1 MCDTFYSDGLNFS
14 CKQCSGCCRHDPG
27 FVYLSQ
33 IDLENLCTSL
43 KLSESDFIQN
53 YCRVVPY
60 YDGTEVLC
68 LQEKSNYDCI
78 FWNEGCEVYTA
89 RPIQCSTYPFW
100 TFLLKSKATWDAES
114 ASCPGINSGKL
125 LKKSEICDRMELYK
139 NNRPLRV
146 SEDASTE
153 GTLQ

>member
-1 MCDTFYSDGLNFS
+1 MAETFYSNGLNFS
-14 CKQCSGCCRHDPG
+14 CKQCSACCRHDPG

-33 IDLENLCTSL
+33 EDLSNLCVLFSL
-43 KLSESDFIQN
+43 SQDDFIRQ

-78 FWNEGCEVYTA
+78 FWENGCKVYPA

-100 TFLLKSKATWDAES
+100 TFILESKTSWDKES
-114 ASCPGINSGKL
+114 DSCPGINSGNL
-125 LKKSEICDRMELYK
+125 LKNDEICDRMNRYK
-139 NNRPLRV
+139 HNRPLRI
-146 SEDASTE
+146 SNDMGTE
-153 GTLQ
+153 GALQ